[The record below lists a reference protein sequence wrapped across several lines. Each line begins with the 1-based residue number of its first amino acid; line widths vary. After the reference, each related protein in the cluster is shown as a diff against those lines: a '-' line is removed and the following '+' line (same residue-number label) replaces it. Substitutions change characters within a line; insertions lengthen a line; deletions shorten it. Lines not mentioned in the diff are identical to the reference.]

1 MKNLKKKSGTREKVL
16 SGVVSLVLA
25 GVIGIGGVTVY
36 NRQKTGDNKNY
47 INLNE
52 TDEYV
57 NNTDDKSNNSNI
69 KKDTADSLIDE
80 EGDTANLKSPDRTGD
95 ADDEKKELAKAGD
108 SIAETTDGIE
118 SGSISDDE
126 QIKQD
131 MDIAAVDNNSAVPIN
146 QTISYTF
153 PEEKTLSWPV
163 IGNIVL
169 DYSMD
174 KTVYF
179 PTLKVYKCNP
189 AVIISAEHGS
199 SVCAAASGV
208 VENIETLDETGIT
221 MTVNIGDGYT
231 VKYGQL
237 SEVTA
242 GTGDVIS
249 KGQPIGTIATP
260 TKYYK
265 IEGDN
270 LYFQLLKDNE
280 PEDPVV
286 YFE

>member
-16 SGVVSLVLA
+16 SGVVSLALA

-52 TDEYV
+52 TNEYA
-57 NNTDDKSNNSNI
+57 NSTDDKNNDSNI
-69 KKDTADSLIDE
+69 KKDTTGSLIDE
-80 EGDTANLKSPDRTGD
+80 DGGATSLKSPDRTGD
-95 ADDEKKELAKAGD
+95 ADDEKKELAKAGENID
-108 SIAETTDGIE
+108 RA
-118 SGSISDDE
+118 SGDE
-126 QIKQD
+126 QAQQD
-131 MDIAAVDNNSAVPIN
+131 MEIAPVDNNSAIPVN

-163 IGNIVL
+163 MGNIVL

-199 SVCAAASGV
+199 SVCAVASGV

-237 SEVTA
+237 NEVTVGA
-242 GTGDVIS
+242 GDVIN

>member
-52 TDEYV
+52 TDEYA

-80 EGDTANLKSPDRTGD
+80 DGDTKNLKSPDRTGD

-108 SIAETTDGIE
+108 SIAETTDGTE
-118 SGSISDDE
+118 SDDISDDE

-131 MDIAAVDNNSAVPIN
+131 MEIAAVDNNSAVPIN

-174 KTVYF
+174 KT
-179 PTLKVYKCNP
+179 
-189 AVIISAEHGS
+189 AEHGS

-249 KGQPIGTIATP
+249 KGQSIGTIATP